1 MSNKERLEQNN
12 VKIQQLIDLV
22 QTKQSGNNAIRID
35 CAELPNRTL
44 TLYKVTDSGDIEVEA
59 KDTGDS
65 GGKVSFFVSE
75 TGKYKIECQWSVKED
90 DQFFYYG
97 WTSAETEINDIGVYN
112 IKSGQAL
119 ANYTPDEMHTALQ
132 GGYFSTMFS
141 LKDTF
146 TLVKSGNILNNHKFF
161 VEKITAVNGKEIV
174 DFRMTNQYSGG
185 TYNINPRYAHL
196 TSASATSWSNDYS
209 NNGGYKY
216 SVMRQRMMKMGENVY
231 MQAQSIKPDDSTID
245 GGIPFSQMKYTDN
258 SNVSAI
264 YSYNKETDT
273 MTPLSS
279 WQAITNRETYFVKGY
294 FKNVGTIDESTFNGG
309 NYYTYNTRT
318 YVYTPAI
325 TYTSGTTYYGFYET
339 LQEDGIFADAL
350 NTAGFGSNLV
360 RFNDKA
366 SAGMTQTTY
375 VSEFNDYADIPA
387 VEEITGTNKTTVL
400 MSGAVGTSI
409 NSYNIVGEGTKKP
422 AYDEF
427 SIQTTGSY
435 YWSRSAFSYATYY
448 FCVID
453 SYGYIGSNSVYNTN
467 GVRLG
472 FRLG

>member
-1 MSNKERLEQNN
+1 MALDTSK
-12 VKIQQLIDLV
+12 QLTKVTYNGVEFPLAGGVSYRITTAELQGITINLSFAGSIV
-22 QTKQSGNNAIRID
+22 QTK
-35 CAELPNRTL
+35 T
-44 TLYKVTDSGDIEVEA
+44 TDG
-59 KDTGDS
+59 TT
-65 GGKVSFFVSE
+65 GGKVSFDVTE
-75 TGKYKIECQWSVKED
+75 TGTYTVVALNGD
-90 DQFFYYG
+90 
-97 WTSAETEINDIGVYN
+97 TEIWSNTVVIDDIGEYIV
-112 IKSGQAL
+112 KSGKAL
-119 ANYTPDEMHTALQ
+119 NDYTTDEMHTALQ

-174 DFRMTNQYSGG
+174 DFRMADQYSGG
-185 TYNINPRYAHL
+185 SYNINPRYAHL

-273 MTPLSS
+273 MTPLTS
-279 WQAITNRETYFVKGY
+279 WQAITSRETYFVKGY

-309 NYYTYNTRT
+309 NYYTYNTST
-318 YVYTPAI
+318 YVYTPAT
-325 TYTSGTTYYGFYET
+325 TYASGTTYYGFYET

-375 VSEFNDYADIPA
+375 VSEFNDYTDIPA
-387 VEEITGTNKTTVL
+387 VEEITGTNRATVL

-427 SIQTTGSY
+427 SVQATGSI
-435 YWSRSAFSYATYY
+435 YWTRSASSYATYY
-448 FCVID
+448 FCTIND
-453 SYGYIGSNSVYNTN
+453 NGAIASYYVYYTF

-472 FRLG
+472 FRLS

>member
-1 MSNKERLEQNN
+1 MIGRTNACVIQGASGG
-12 VKIQQLIDLV
+12 VSYKI
-22 QTKQSGNNAIRID
+22 TT
-35 CAELPNRTL
+35 AELPNTTINL
-44 TLYKVTDSGDIEVEA
+44 SFAGSIIQTKTTDSTIG
-59 KDTGDS
+59 S
-65 GGKVSFFVSE
+65 KVSFDVAE
-75 TGKYKIECQWSVKED
+75 TGTYTITALNGDTQL
-90 DQFFYYG
+90 
-97 WTSAETEINDIGVYN
+97 WTNTVVVDNIGEYIV
-112 IKSGQAL
+112 KSGKAL
-119 ANYTPDEMHTALQ
+119 NDYTTDEMHTALQ
-132 GGYFSTMFS
+132 GGYFSIMFS

-161 VEKITAVNGKEIV
+161 VEKITQTTDGKEIV
-174 DFRMTNQYSGG
+174 DFRMANKYSGG
-185 TYNINPRYAHL
+185 TYNINPKYAHL

-216 SVMRQRMMKMGENVY
+216 SVMHQRMMKMGENVY
-231 MQAQSIKPDDSTID
+231 MQAQSIKPDDSTIAD
-245 GGIPFSQMKYTDN
+245 GIPFSQMKYTDN

-273 MTPLSS
+273 MTPLTS
-279 WQAITNRETYFVKGY
+279 WQPITNRETYFVKGY
-294 FKNVGTIDESTFNGG
+294 FKNVGTIDENTFNSG
-309 NYYTYNTRT
+309 NYYTYNTST
-318 YVYTPAI
+318 YVYTPAT
-325 TYTSGTTYYGFYET
+325 TYASGTTYYGFYEQ

-387 VEEITGTNKTTVL
+387 VEEITGTNRATVL

-409 NSYNIVGEGTKKP
+409 NSYNGVGEGTKKP

-427 SIQTTGSY
+427 SIRATGNY
-435 YWSRSAFSYATYY
+435 YWTRSAAYNITYH
-448 FCVID
+448 FCAITAN
-453 SYGYIGSNSVYNTN
+453 GSINSNGVTDTN

-472 FRLG
+472 FRLS

>member
-1 MSNKERLEQNN
+1 MALDTSK
-12 VKIQQLIDLV
+12 QLTKVTYNGVEFPLAGGVSYRITTAELPGITINLSFAGSIV
-22 QTKQSGNNAIRID
+22 QTK
-35 CAELPNRTL
+35 T
-44 TLYKVTDSGDIEVEA
+44 TDS
-59 KDTGDS
+59 TT
-65 GGKVSFFVSE
+65 GGKVSFDITE
-75 TGKYKIECQWSVKED
+75 TGTYTVVALNGD
-90 DQFFYYG
+90 
-97 WTSAETEINDIGVYN
+97 TEIWSNTVVIDDIGEYIV
-112 IKSGQAL
+112 KSGKGL
-119 ANYTPDEMHTALQ
+119 ANYTTDEMHTALQ

-174 DFRMTNQYSGG
+174 DFRMANQYSGG
-185 TYNINPRYAHL
+185 SYNINPRYAHL
-196 TSASATSWSNDYS
+196 TSASATSWSNDHS

-245 GGIPFSQMKYTDN
+245 GGIPFSQMKYTD
-258 SNVSAI
+258 SSDVSAI

-273 MTPLSS
+273 MTPLTS
-279 WQAITNRETYFVKGY
+279 WQAITSRETYFVKGY

-309 NYYTYNTRT
+309 NYYTYNTST
-318 YVYTPAI
+318 YVYTPAT
-325 TYTSGTTYYGFYET
+325 TYASGTTYYGFYET

-350 NTAGFGSNLV
+350 NTGFGSNLV

-387 VEEITGTNKTTVL
+387 VEEITGINRATVL

-427 SIQTTGSY
+427 SVQATGFN
-435 YWSRSAFSYATYY
+435 YWTRSAYSSYTYT
-448 FCVID
+448 FCNIYN
-453 SYGYIGSNSVYNTN
+453 YGTISDFNVNVTF

-472 FRLG
+472 FRLS

>member
-1 MSNKERLEQNN
+1 MALDTSK
-12 VKIQQLIDLV
+12 QLTKVTYNGVEFPLAGGVSYRITTAELPGITINLSFAGSIV
-22 QTKQSGNNAIRID
+22 QTK
-35 CAELPNRTL
+35 T
-44 TLYKVTDSGDIEVEA
+44 TDG
-59 KDTGDS
+59 TT
-65 GGKVSFFVSE
+65 GGKVSFDVTE
-75 TGKYKIECQWSVKED
+75 TGTYTVVALNGDAEIWSNTVVID
-90 DQFFYYG
+90 
-97 WTSAETEINDIGVYN
+97 DIGEYIV
-112 IKSGQAL
+112 KSGKSL
-119 ANYTPDEMHTALQ
+119 ANYTIDEMHTALQ
-132 GGYFSTMFS
+132 GGYFSTMFN

-174 DFRMTNQYSGG
+174 DFRMANQYSGG
-185 TYNINPRYAHL
+185 TYNINPKYAHL
-196 TSASATSWSNDYS
+196 ASASATSWSNDYS
-209 NNGGYKY
+209 NNGGYKH

-273 MTPLSS
+273 MTPLTS

-294 FKNVGTIDESTFNGG
+294 FKNVGTIDESTFNSG
-309 NYYTYNTRT
+309 NYYTYNTST
-318 YVYTPAI
+318 YVYTPAT

-366 SAGMTQTTY
+366 SAGMAQAAY
-375 VSEFNDYADIPA
+375 VNEFNDYADIPA
-387 VEEITGTNKTTVL
+387 VEEITGTNRATVL
-400 MSGAVGTSI
+400 MSGANGTSI
-409 NSYNIVGEGTKKP
+409 NSHNIVGEGSKKP

-427 SIQTTGSY
+427 SIQATGSY
-435 YWSRSAFSYATYY
+435 YWTRSAYS
-448 FCVID
+448 D
-453 SYGYIGSNSVYNTN
+453 NTN
-467 GVRLG
+467 TFCRITINGDIYFGSVSGTYGVRLG
-472 FRLG
+472 FRLS

>member
-1 MSNKERLEQNN
+1 MALDTSK
-12 VKIQQLIDLV
+12 QLTKVTYNGVEFPLAGGVSYRITTAELQGITINLSFAGSIV
-22 QTKQSGNNAIRID
+22 QTK
-35 CAELPNRTL
+35 T
-44 TLYKVTDSGDIEVEA
+44 TDG
-59 KDTGDS
+59 TT
-65 GGKVSFFVSE
+65 GGKVSFDVTE
-75 TGKYKIECQWSVKED
+75 TGTYTVVALNGDTELWSNTVVID
-90 DQFFYYG
+90 
-97 WTSAETEINDIGVYN
+97 DIGEYIV
-112 IKSGQAL
+112 KSGKGL
-119 ANYTPDEMHTALQ
+119 ANYTTDEMHTALQ

-161 VEKITAVNGKEIV
+161 VEKITSANGKEIV
-174 DFRMTNQYSGG
+174 DFRMASKYSGG

-231 MQAQSIKPDDSTID
+231 MQAQSIKPDDSTIAD
-245 GGIPFSQMKYTDN
+245 GIPFSQMKYTDN

-273 MTPLSS
+273 MTPLTS

-294 FKNVGTIDESTFNGG
+294 FKNVGTIDENTFNSG
-309 NYYTYNTRT
+309 NYYTYNTST
-318 YVYTPAI
+318 YVYTPAT
-325 TYTSGTTYYGFYET
+325 TYASGTTYYGFYET

-387 VEEITGTNKTTVL
+387 VEEITGTNRATVL
-400 MSGAVGTSI
+400 MSGVIGTSI
-409 NSYNIVGEGTKKP
+409 SSYNIEGEGNKKP

-427 SIQTTGSY
+427 SVQATGST
-435 YWSRSAFSYATYY
+435 YWTRSADSSYTNS
-448 FCVID
+448 FCNINN
-453 SYGYIGSNSVYNTN
+453 SGSINYNHVNNTS

-472 FRLG
+472 FRLS

>member
-1 MSNKERLEQNN
+1 MALDTSK
-12 VKIQQLIDLV
+12 QLTKVTYNGVEFPLATGGVSYRITTAELPGITINLSFAGSIV
-22 QTKQSGNNAIRID
+22 QTK
-35 CAELPNRTL
+35 T
-44 TLYKVTDSGDIEVEA
+44 TDG
-59 KDTGDS
+59 TT
-65 GGKVSFFVSE
+65 GGKVSFDVTE
-75 TGKYKIECQWSVKED
+75 TGTYTVVALNGD
-90 DQFFYYG
+90 
-97 WTSAETEINDIGVYN
+97 TEIWSNTVVIDDIGEYIV
-112 IKSGQAL
+112 KSGKGL
-119 ANYTPDEMHTALQ
+119 ANYTTDEMHTALQ

-146 TLVKSGNILNNHKFF
+146 TLVKSGNILNYHKFF

-174 DFRMTNQYSGG
+174 DFRMANKYSGG
-185 TYNINPRYAHL
+185 QYNINPDYAWL
-196 TSASATSWSNDYS
+196 TSVSATRWATGHSS
-209 NNGGYKY
+209 NGGYKY
-216 SVMRQRMMKMGENVY
+216 SVMRQRMMKLGESVY

-273 MTPLSS
+273 MTPLTS
-279 WQAITNRETYFVKGY
+279 WQTITNDETYFVKGY
-294 FKNVGTIDESTFNGG
+294 FKNVGTIDESTFNSG
-309 NYYTYNTRT
+309 NYYTYNTST
-318 YVYTPAI
+318 YVYTPAT

-366 SAGMTQTTY
+366 SAGMAQTTY

-387 VEEITGTNKTTVL
+387 VEEITGTNRATVL
-400 MSGAVGTSI
+400 MSGSVGTSI
-409 NSYNIVGEGTKKP
+409 GSYNIVGEGTKKP

-427 SIQTTGSY
+427 SIQAIGST
-435 YWSRSAFSYATYY
+435 YWTRSVYSTETDY
-448 FCVID
+448 FCTI
-453 SYGYIGSNSVYNTN
+453 SSVGIINLSSVKGVN

-472 FRLG
+472 FRLS

>member
-1 MSNKERLEQNN
+1 MALDTSK
-12 VKIQQLIDLV
+12 QLTKVTYNGVEFPLAGGVSYRITTAELPGITINLSFAGSIV
-22 QTKQSGNNAIRID
+22 QTK
-35 CAELPNRTL
+35 T
-44 TLYKVTDSGDIEVEA
+44 TDG
-59 KDTGDS
+59 TT
-65 GGKVSFFVSE
+65 GGKVSFDVTE
-75 TGKYKIECQWSVKED
+75 TGTYTVVALNGDTELWSNTIVID
-90 DQFFYYG
+90 
-97 WTSAETEINDIGVYN
+97 DIGEYIV
-112 IKSGQAL
+112 KSGKGL
-119 ANYTPDEMHTALQ
+119 ANYTTDEMHTALQ

-146 TLVKSGNILNNHKFF
+146 TLVKSGNVLNNHKFF
-161 VEKITAVNGKEIV
+161 VEKITSANGKEIV
-174 DFRMTNQYSGG
+174 DFRMASQYSGG

-231 MQAQSIKPDDSTID
+231 MQAQSIKPDDSTIAD
-245 GGIPFSQMKYTDN
+245 GIPFSQMKYTDN

-273 MTPLSS
+273 MTPLTS

-309 NYYTYNTRT
+309 NYYTYNTST
-318 YVYTPAI
+318 YVYTPVT
-325 TYTSGTTYYGFYET
+325 TYASGTTYYGFYET

-387 VEEITGTNKTTVL
+387 VEEITGTNRATVL

-427 SIQTTGSY
+427 SVQATGST
-435 YWSRSAFSYATYY
+435 YWTRSAYSYSTYGFCTITTNGNFSGNGVNFT
-448 FCVID
+448 
-453 SYGYIGSNSVYNTN
+453 S

-472 FRLG
+472 FRLS